1 MRKVKSCI
9 LAATVTHYQN
19 FMSILYIDHEVNN
32 LNSFKASFRRDATIY
47 LAESTDKGLKVLEE
61 EQIDVIFVDQQMPD
75 MTGLEFLKIA
85 SKQYPESIRVLLT
98 GQAYSAEF
106 KHAEVKGYLHNFV
119 TKPWDE
125 QDLRRLIITNLM

>member
-1 MRKVKSCI
+1 
-9 LAATVTHYQN
+9 
-19 FMSILYIDHEVNN
+19 MSILYIDHEVNN

-47 LAESTDKGLKVLEE
+47 LADSTDEGLKVLEE
-61 EQIDVIFVDQQMPD
+61 KQIDVIFVDQQMPD

-85 SKQYPESIRVLLT
+85 SKQYPESTRVLLT

-106 KHAEVKGYLHNFV
+106 KHAEVKGYMHNFI

-125 QDLRRLIITNLM
+125 QDLRRLITTNLI

>member
-1 MRKVKSCI
+1 
-9 LAATVTHYQN
+9 
-19 FMSILYIDHEVNN
+19 MSILYIDHEINN

-47 LAESTDKGLKVLEE
+47 LADTLDKGLKVLEE

-75 MTGLEFLKIA
+75 MTGLEFLKMA
-85 SKQYPESIRVLLT
+85 SKQYPESVRVLLT
-98 GQAYSAEF
+98 GQAYNAEF
-106 KHAEVKGYLHNFV
+106 KHAETKGYLHNFV